1 MVSKDD
7 FAPRTSLGQNFLIN
21 MDIVRKT
28 VERADISDKDVI
40 LEIGP
45 GQGVLTRAI
54 LGSPCRHLHSV
65 EIDRRLEPFLEDL
78 SEDRRF
84 SLHWGDGV
92 TFTYEKL
99 DPTPNKVVAN
109 IPYHVTTPLIWSIIE
124 SLATRGLSY
133 MILMVQKEAADRLI
147 APKNTK
153 ERYPLGITIEAMG
166 KAKTFM
172 KVSPGSFRP
181 IPKVSSA
188 LVEIEICRRVE
199 LPQNALWRKLMRASF
214 AQRRKKLINN
224 LTSLGWE
231 KDLLE
236 SWLEESGIP
245 TASRAEDLSCDQWL
259 SLLDIVDKN
268 EKSPIDL

>member
-1 MVSKDD
+1 MISKND
-7 FAPRTSLGQNFLIN
+7 FAPRTSLGQNFLVN
-21 MDIVRKT
+21 LDIVRKT
-28 VERADISDKDVI
+28 VERADISDQDVI

-54 LGSPCRHLHSV
+54 LGSPCRHLHSI
-65 EIDRRLEPFLEDL
+65 EIDRRLEPYLSDL
-78 SEDRRF
+78 TDERRF

-92 TFTYEKL
+92 TFPYDEL
-99 DPTPNKVVAN
+99 NPIPNKVVAN
-109 IPYHVTTPLIWSIIE
+109 IPYHVTTPLIWSIME
-124 SLATRGLSY
+124 SLATKGLSY
-133 MILMVQKEAADRLI
+133 MILMVQKEAADRLV

-181 IPKVSSA
+181 IPRVSSA
-188 LVEIEICRRVE
+188 LVEIEIHRRTE
-199 LPQNALWRKLMRASF
+199 LPQNHLWRKLMKASF
-214 AQRRKKLINN
+214 AQRRKKLVNN
-224 LTSLGWE
+224 LTALGWK

-236 SWLEESGIP
+236 SWLEESDIP

-259 SLLDIVDKN
+259 SLLDIVERN
-268 EKSPIDL
+268 TESPADL